1 MSPVSEC
8 VNQEGII
15 MRVISVSTRVLCLV
29 SVLAFSAVSSRPAED
44 SDVLRATLK
53 NGLRVVV
60 VRNALAPVVTTEIN
74 YMVGSNE
81 SPEGFSGMAHAL
93 EHMMFRGSEGLSA
106 DQLSNISAAMGGD
119 FDADTQQTVT
129 QYTFTVPAQDLDV
142 ALHIESIRMAQLQ
155 NDPKL
160 WDQERGAIEQE
171 VAQDLS
177 NPEYLFY
184 TQLIETMFAGTP
196 YAHDALGTRP
206 SFDKTTVAMLQ
217 DFHKSWYAPNNAI
230 LVVVGDVDPAKTMEN
245 VKRFFEPIST
255 RSLPSLPAVKL
266 EPLKATNIKLGTDL
280 PYGLAAVVYRLPGYN
295 SPDYAAGQV
304 LTDALGS
311 QRADLYGL
319 VPAGKALYA
328 GFQGDSL
335 PVATLGYALAAFPQG
350 ADGTPLISTLKD
362 IIAAYLKNGIPAD
375 LVEASKRH
383 EIADAEFEKNSISGL
398 ATSWSQALAVEGRMS
413 PDDDIKAI
421 RAVTLADVNRVAR
434 EFLRNDTALTAVLT
448 PRASGK
454 PTSSKGFGGGESF
467 APKQTKVV
475 ALPDWAQ
482 KVLATPEVPPSA
494 VNPTVTTLPNGL
506 RLIVQPET
514 ISPTVSLFGRIKNNQ
529 NLEAPSGQDGVSQV
543 LGDLFSYG
551 TTSLDRLAFQK
562 GLDDIGANE
571 SAGTSFSLQVLADQV
586 DQGVELLATNLL
598 RPALPEAAFKVVQEE
613 TAGEVAGELKSPGY
627 LSRRALER
635 ALYPKGDA
643 ALREVTPASVSAL
656 KPPDVQAYYHK
667 VFRPDLTTIVVIGQ
681 ITPDKARALIEKH
694 FAAWKAEGPKPETF
708 YPPVPPNKPSAAAVP
723 DTSRVQVEVTLA
735 QTLGLTRSDPDYYA
749 LQVGNHVLSGAFYAT
764 RLYHDLREETGLV
777 YTIDSTLSVGKTRS
791 TFSVFY
797 ACDPPKVSQAR
808 AMIVRDLKQMQT
820 APVTAT
826 ELQQARTLLLRQIP
840 LSEASYDGIASRLL
854 DLATNDLPLDEPIRA
869 ARRYLAITAEQVQA
883 AFTKWIRT
891 DDLVQITLGPNPK

>member
-1 MSPVSEC
+1 MREY
-8 VNQEGII
+8 VNQEGVI
-15 MRVISVSTRVLCLV
+15 MRVISVSARVLCLV
-29 SVLAFSAVSSRPAED
+29 SVLAFSTVSSRPAED
-44 SDVLRATLK
+44 TDVLRATLK

-60 VRNALAPVVTTEIN
+60 VRNTLAPVVTTEIN

-129 QYTFTVPAQDLDV
+129 QYFFTVPAQDLDV

-155 NDPKL
+155 NDAKL

-230 LVVVGDVDPAKTMEN
+230 LVVVGDVDPAKAMEE
-245 VKRFFEPIST
+245 VKRLFEPIST
-255 RSLPSLPAVKL
+255 RSLPSRPAVKL
-266 EPLKATNIKLGTDL
+266 GSLKANNIKLDTDL
-280 PYGLAAVVYRLPGYN
+280 PYGLAVVVYRLPGYD

-304 LTDALGS
+304 LADALGS

-319 VPAGKALYA
+319 VPAGKALDA

-335 PVATLGYALAAFPQG
+335 PVATVGYALAAFPQG
-350 ADGTPLISTLKD
+350 ADGTPLISTVKN

-375 LVEASKRH
+375 LVDASKRH
-383 EIADAEFEKNSISGL
+383 EIADAEFGKNSISGL

-434 EFLRNDTALTAVLT
+434 EFLRNDSALTAVLT

-467 APKQTKVV
+467 APKATKVV
-475 ALPDWAQ
+475 ALPNWAQ
-482 KVLATPEVPPSA
+482 TVLATPEVPPSA
-494 VNPTVTTLPNGL
+494 VNPTVTTLANGL
-506 RLIVQPET
+506 CLIVQPET
-514 ISPTVSLFGRIKNNQ
+514 ISPTVSLFGRVKNNPD
-529 NLEAPSGQDGVSQV
+529 LEAPSGHDGVSQV

-598 RPALPEAAFKVVQEE
+598 QPALPEAAFKVVQEE

-627 LSRRALER
+627 LSQRALQR
-635 ALYPKGDA
+635 ALYPKGDP
-643 ALREVTPASVSAL
+643 ALREATPASVSAL
-656 KPPDVQAYYHK
+656 KHPDVQAYYHK

-681 ITPDKARALIEKH
+681 ITPERARALIEKH
-694 FAAWKAEGPKPETF
+694 FAAWKADGPKPETF
-708 YPPVPPNKPSAAAVP
+708 YSAVPPNKPSAAAVP
-723 DTSRVQVEVTLA
+723 DASRVQVEVTLA
-735 QTLGLTRSDPDYYA
+735 ETLGLTRSDPDYYA
-749 LQVGNHVLSGAFYAT
+749 LQVGDHVLSGAFYAT
-764 RLYHDLREETGLV
+764 RLYHDLRQEAGLV
-777 YTIDSTLSVGKTRS
+777 YTVDSTLSVGKTRS
-791 TFSVFY
+791 TFSVSY

-808 AMIVRDLKQMQT
+808 AMVVRDLKQMQT

-854 DLATNDLPLDEPIRA
+854 DLATNDLPLDEPMRA
-869 ARRYLAITAEQVQA
+869 ARRYIAITAEQVQA
-883 AFTKWIRT
+883 AFAKWIRT